1 MAILM
6 LMVRAMLKRAVLYYN
21 FETLLG
27 AHIPDLSSEV
37 EFFDVLYLGI
47 FVILSSAF
55 DGRFYNGQKP
65 SIHLVKE
72 MACAIA
78 HFYSLLNYFSEQFIV
93 LLGGEPV
100 SPSYVVDRMLGEFAA
115 ASVVL
120 AKGIEELDAKEKEL
134 SDEVECRIVNSAC
147 PGYIEAILQKSHPE
161 VLPYYSRRLACG
173 HKDFLWTGPNVQII
187 PRSAGLNKLVPSARK
202 GEFRDLP
209 SHQIY
214 TEDLDANPPI
224 IPGAKTQVEKR
235 GGDDLDDEQMKKRS
249 RRS

>member
-1 MAILM
+1 M
-6 LMVRAMLKRAVLYYN
+6 
-21 FETLLG
+21 
-27 AHIPDLSSEV
+27 

-55 DGRFYNGQKP
+55 DGRFYDGQKP

-72 MACAIA
+72 IDCAIA
-78 HFYSLLNYFSEQFIV
+78 HFYGLLNIFSDRFIV
-93 LLGGEPV
+93 VLGGQPV
-100 SPSYVVDRMLGEFAA
+100 SPTYVVDRMLGEFAA

-161 VLPYYSRRLACG
+161 VLPYYSRRLACE
-173 HKDFLWTGPNVQII
+173 HKDFLWTGPNVLII
-187 PRSAGLNKLVPSARK
+187 PRTDCLERLVPSARK

-214 TEDLDANPPI
+214 TEDLDPNPPI
-224 IPGAKTQVEKR
+224 IPGTKTQVEKR
-235 GGDDLDDEQMKKRS
+235 GGDSLNLDDEQVKKRS
-249 RRS
+249 RRSWSGGFF

>member
-1 MAILM
+1 VYFIS
-6 LMVRAMLKRAVLYYN
+6 N
-21 FETLLG
+21 FGTLLG

-72 MACAIA
+72 IACAVD
-78 HFYSLLNYFSEQFIV
+78 HFYTLLKYFSDHFAV
-93 LLGGEPV
+93 VLGGQPV
-100 SPSYVVDRMLGEFAA
+100 SHLYVLDRMLGEFAA

-120 AKGIEELDAKEKEL
+120 AKGIEELDAKEI
-134 SDEVECRIVNSAC
+134 SDEVPDRTVYPTLA
-147 PGYIEAILQKSHPE
+147 GYIEAILEKSHPE

-173 HKDFLWTGPNVQII
+173 HKDFLWTGLDVQII
-187 PRSAGLNKLVPSARK
+187 PRSDRLNSLVSLARK

-209 SHQIY
+209 SHPIY
-214 TEDLDANPPI
+214 TEDLDPNPPI
-224 IPGAKTQVEKR
+224 IPGTNIQVGKR
-235 GGDDLDDEQMKKRS
+235 GGDSLNPDDEQAKKRS

>member
-1 MAILM
+1 M
-6 LMVRAMLKRAVLYYN
+6 
-21 FETLLG
+21 
-27 AHIPDLSSEV
+27 

-55 DGRFYNGQKP
+55 DGRFYDGQKP
-65 SIHLVKE
+65 SIPLVKE
-72 MACAIA
+72 IACAVA
-78 HFYSLLNYFSEQFIV
+78 HFYALLNYFSEQFIV
-93 LLGGEPV
+93 VLGGEPV
-100 SPSYVVDRMLGEFAA
+100 SHLYVVDRMLGEFAA

-187 PRSAGLNKLVPSARK
+187 PRSDCLNSLVPFARK

-224 IPGAKTQVEKR
+224 IPGTKTQVEKR
-235 GGDDLDDEQMKKRS
+235 GGDCLNLDDEQAKKRS
-249 RRS
+249 RRSWSGGYFFFII